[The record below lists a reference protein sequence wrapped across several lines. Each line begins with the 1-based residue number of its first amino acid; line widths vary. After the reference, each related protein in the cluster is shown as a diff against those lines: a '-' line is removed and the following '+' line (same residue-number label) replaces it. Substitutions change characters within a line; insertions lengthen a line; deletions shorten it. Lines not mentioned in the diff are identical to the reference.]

1 MSRDS
6 HGFSTLTIHA
16 GLNPD
21 PATGALLTPIYQS
34 TTYAQEAVGVHKGY
48 TYSRDTN
55 PTVAALERLLGR
67 LEDAPPAVCFSTG
80 MAAISVL
87 GLALLHPGD
96 QVVISDVVYG
106 GTVRFLRT
114 VLEPFGVLIRFI
126 DPSQPGAFAAAVDR
140 YTKLVLVE
148 TPANPTLKLTDLREA
163 ADAAHQVGARLA
175 VDNTFLTPALLKPFD
190 FGADIAVY
198 STTKYTEGHNSTLGG
213 ALISRDEAL
222 NERFRLLRKTIGAP
236 QSAFEAWLTLRG
248 LKTLALRM
256 KQHSAN
262 ALAVAQWLER
272 HPRITQVSHPFL
284 PSFPQYDLAR
294 RQQKDGGGMIAFEV
308 EGGAAA
314 GAQVMNSVKLCTL
327 AENLGAVETLIT
339 HPATMTHASIPAE
352 ERDALGIGDGL
363 VRLSVGLENPADI
376 IADLDQALR
385 A

>member
-87 GLALLHPGD
+87 GLALLRPGD

-140 YTKLVLVE
+140 HTKLVLVE

-272 HPRITQVSHPFL
+272 HPRITRVSHPFL

-314 GAQVMNSVKLCTL
+314 GVQVMNSVKLCTL